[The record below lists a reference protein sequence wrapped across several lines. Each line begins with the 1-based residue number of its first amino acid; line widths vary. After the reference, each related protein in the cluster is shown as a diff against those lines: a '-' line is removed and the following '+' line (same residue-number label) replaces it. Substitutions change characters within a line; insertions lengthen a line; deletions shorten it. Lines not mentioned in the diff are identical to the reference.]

1 MRLPFLAALRR
12 AQPCRTGTC
21 LAALFMRLGEAPP
34 VVGQRIPDAF
44 RWLITVSIA
53 SGYRHNRGA
62 LEAPRQASVPQ
73 QEGVPKKAF
82 LVLGRNIRP
91 S

>member
-1 MRLPFLAALRR
+1 MRLP
-12 AQPCRTGTC
+12 C
-21 LAALFMRLGEAPP
+21 LASPCLDGPCHADPRLALLGEAPP

-44 RWLITVSIA
+44 RWLKTVSIA
-53 SGYRHNRGA
+53 GGYLHNSGA

-73 QEGVPKKAF
+73 HEGVPKKAF